1 MDLNQLL
8 SNHQRALMN
17 ANQARS
23 MTDKTTY
30 FDLVGY
36 YAKRIRAHRDRL
48 GLPRAP
54 WLVTSA
60 PPEEDHWL
68 PAL

>member
-17 ANQARS
+17 ANHDRQDHVFRP
-23 MTDKTTY
+23 
-30 FDLVGY
+30 G
-36 YAKRIRAHRDRL
+36 RILCEADPAHRDRL

>member
-36 YAKRIRAHRDRL
+36 YAKRIRHIGTGL

>member
-36 YAKRIRAHRDRL
+36 YAKRIRHIGTGWDCLA
-48 GLPRAP
+48 LPG
-54 WLVTSA
+54 W
-60 PPEEDHWL
+60 
-68 PAL
+68 